1 MKESSEINQPRYDR
15 VLGAANAAARQTP
28 GALVRCAENSE
39 AFVNTVRLTVPP
51 DAELNKIAVHYLH
64 NAAFAADKTTLRTGA
79 GRREHSLR
87 RGHDAA
93 LSRLTCASLT
103 ALRGKRLAMLA
114 FSRALV

>member
-1 MKESSEINQPRYDR
+1 MKESSEINQPRYGR

-39 AFVNTVRLTVPP
+39 AFVNIVRLTVPP
-51 DAELNKIAVHYLH
+51 EAELSKIAVHYLH

-79 GRREHSLR
+79 P
-87 RGHDAA
+87 
-93 LSRLTCASLT
+93 LT